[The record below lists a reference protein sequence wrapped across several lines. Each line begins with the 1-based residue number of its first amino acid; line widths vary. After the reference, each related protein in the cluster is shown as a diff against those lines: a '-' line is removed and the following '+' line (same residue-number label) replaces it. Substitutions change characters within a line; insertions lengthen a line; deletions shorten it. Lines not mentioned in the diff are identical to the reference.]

1 MSAPVAK
8 SARHG
13 TGDRDIQACPLTTM
27 GERRNSPPLLLCLAF
42 RNCTGPCNALPAEVC
57 KVRHDRHASHVPVHQ
72 HHSDGDA
79 RKGGGA
85 VLTQLRRKSCLCVG
99 CLSSLCPYT
108 PPLHLRPEHFD
119 GTHGSPA
126 AYRTDMQFVYGANAS
141 LVLAD
146 KFSSLADNACPT
158 ERSYGTA
165 RKKHAV
171 QEPLQDALQM
181 LHTHT
186 CPICSI

>member
-1 MSAPVAK
+1 MTGMHPMYLSTSITQMAMHARGGSSAHAAQAK
-8 SARHG
+8 ELSLRW
-13 TGDRDIQACPLTTM
+13 LS
-27 GERRNSPPLLLCLAF
+27 ELA
-42 RNCTGPCNALPAEVC
+42 V
-57 KVRHDRHASHVPVHQ
+57 S
-72 HHSDGDA
+72 
-79 RKGGGA
+79 
-85 VLTQLRRKSCLCVG
+85 
-99 CLSSLCPYT
+99 YT

-181 LHTHT
+181 LHIHT